1 MTNPPTLEEVQ
12 ADFVQ
17 GLSQISHFWG
27 FSKSMGSIFGV
38 LYLSPVALSLDELVE
53 RTAFT
58 KGAVSTSV
66 RTLARMGLVHR
77 RSKLGDRKDYYVAE
91 SDFYKAVRAILKERE
106 NSEFSRALASVEETL
121 NILEASPGQER
132 AAEERRLEE
141 WDFTR
146 ARVAE
151 MKSFFDGLDNLVRV
165 VTTLENMNQNTV
177 QKIVGILKK

>member
-1 MTNPPTLEEVQ
+1 MTNSHSLEEVQ
-12 ADFVQ
+12 ADFIQ
-17 GLSQISHFWG
+17 GLSQISQFWG
-27 FSKSMGSIFGV
+27 FPKSMGAIFGV

-53 RTAFT
+53 RAAFT

-77 RSKLGDRKDYYVAE
+77 LSKLGDRKDYYIAE
-91 SDFYKAVRAILKERE
+91 NDFYKAVRAILKERE
-106 NSEFSRALASVEETL
+106 NSEFSRALSSVEETL
-121 NILEASPGQER
+121 NILEASPTSTSE
-132 AAEERRLEE
+132 AEA

-165 VTTLENMNQNTV
+165 ITKLETMNQNTV
-177 QKIVGILKK
+177 QKVIGILKK